1 MGGTCVGVP
10 VGVGGTG
17 VAGSGTVWVGGMD
30 VGLLVLWIA
39 VPVVVQLASARMMRL
54 DKMGNNNFLIIFSS
68 FDQYLSIIDRMV
80 LIHG

>member
-1 MGGTCVGVP
+1 MGVP
-10 VGVGGTG
+10 GGVSGTG

-54 DKMGNNNFLIIFSS
+54 DKMGNDNFLTIFSS